1 MNTSTVPAE
10 PEDSAE
16 SDAPRIQDLDRV
28 LAAALNQIAQ
38 TRLPNVEMTLTEA
51 VQSPDIHVWLDAA
64 NVIHTLAQ
72 GVADALIRDTRF
84 PGAAVRM
91 IRQGMGGASG
101 FYPAFVPQHL
111 IRRLAM
117 LGSSDAAIAWL
128 QKVLSTAEATGALIL
143 VLWGVP
149 VDGPVE
155 LTEDVSVVPFEAIPE
170 SEIKQ
175 VLASRGH
182 RDNGLIASAI
192 DMSGPS
198 SALMMKRIIS
208 PLTYDPDQG
217 PQDDSSS
224 TQAYEILNE
233 VATVLT
239 LIGPRVSLGLTT
251 WFTFD
256 DPDFEIWA
264 GRSSQIA
271 EIVPAQFKEYPVL
284 DAAAA
289 QELVQ
294 TYLRLPGD
302 LRTHFRVAID
312 RINQAQRRRN
322 AGDQAVELATA
333 LEMLVGDKANN
344 EMTHKVKVRTVRMV
358 GGNLEE
364 RRRNAAIVNKA
375 YAIRSKM
382 VHTGVVEAGATESIL
397 GERVAVSDIVDMALN
412 LCVQLITALI
422 RRGNIPDWGE
432 FDITEQGD
440 PNR

>member
-1 MNTSTVPAE
+1 
-10 PEDSAE
+10 
-16 SDAPRIQDLDRV
+16 
-28 LAAALNQIAQ
+28 
-38 TRLPNVEMTLTEA
+38 
-51 VQSPDIHVWLDAA
+51 
-64 NVIHTLAQ
+64 
-72 GVADALIRDTRF
+72 
-84 PGAAVRM
+84 
-91 IRQGMGGASG
+91 
-101 FYPAFVPQHL
+101 
-111 IRRLAM
+111 M
-117 LGSSDAAIAWL
+117 LGSTDAAIEWL

-149 VDGPVE
+149 VDEPVE
-155 LTEDVSVVPFEAIPE
+155 LTENTSIVPFEAIPE
-170 SEIKQ
+170 SEMKQ
-175 VLASRGH
+175 LLAHRGH

-224 TQAYEILNE
+224 TQAHELLKEI
-233 VATVLT
+233 ATVLT

-256 DPDFEIWA
+256 DPDLEIWA
-264 GRSSQIA
+264 GRMSPIA
-271 EIVPAQFKEYPVL
+271 EIVPAQFREYPVL

-289 QELVQ
+289 AAQELVQ
-294 TYLRLPGD
+294 TFLRLPGH
-302 LRTHFRVAID
+302 LRTHLRVAID

-333 LEMLVGDKANN
+333 LEMLVGDKTNN
-344 EMTHKVKVRTVRMV
+344 EMTHKVKVRTVRII

-375 YAIRSKM
+375 YTIRSKM
-382 VHTGVVEAGATESIL
+382 VHTGVVEADATETIL
-397 GERVAVSDIVDMALN
+397 GERLAITDIVDMALN
-412 LCVQLITALI
+412 LCVRLTTALI

-432 FDITEQGD
+432 FDIREQSDQIDESGD
-440 PNR
+440 